1 MRQKIDYGIDL
12 GTTNSAI
19 ARMEDGEAFIIKSD
33 NTQTSNNTNK
43 TIDNLLIPTTEDGKK
58 ASSQNARSNFANL
71 ACAEL
76 NQLMKKQVKLL
87 KKLSNLDFE
96 QDLQD
101 IENEITGIKKILGS
115 GTTRKSLKQTNK

>member
-1 MRQKIDYGIDL
+1 
-12 GTTNSAI
+12 
-19 ARMEDGEAFIIKSD
+19 
-33 NTQTSNNTNK
+33 
-43 TIDNLLIPTTEDGKK
+43 
-58 ASSQNARSNFANL
+58 
-71 ACAEL
+71 
-76 NQLMKKQVKLL
+76 MKKQVKLL

>member
-1 MRQKIDYGIDL
+1 M
-12 GTTNSAI
+12 TTLTSPNYK
-19 ARMEDGEAFIIKSD
+19 KSW
-33 NTQTSNNTNK
+33 TPERRRKQRERIMQNK
-43 TIDNLLIPTTEDGKK
+43 PWLKSTGPTTEDGKK

-76 NQLMKKQVKLL
+76 DKKKKKQVKLL

-115 GTTRKSLKQTNK
+115 GTTRKPLKQTNK